1 MSSRQSLAA
10 VLLVAAIG
18 LVPGLSHAEQSA
30 QAPTT
35 PAPSST
41 GSAQAAGCAA
51 RHAAMHRGESPTGM
65 ACDVASCPDAAAGVS
80 CPKTAGMNCGCA
92 AKAEPPMDHEMNASP
107 DPEAEAPEATP

>member
-10 VLLVAAIG
+10 ILLLAAIG
-18 LVPGLSHAEQSA
+18 LMPGLSHAEQSS
-30 QAPTT
+30 QAPT

-41 GSAQAAGCAA
+41 GSAQAGGCAA
-51 RHAAMHRGESPTGM
+51 RHAAMHGGESPAGM

-80 CPKTAGMNCGCA
+80 CPKSAGMNCGCG
-92 AKAEPPMDHEMNASP
+92 AKAEPTADPGTTASP